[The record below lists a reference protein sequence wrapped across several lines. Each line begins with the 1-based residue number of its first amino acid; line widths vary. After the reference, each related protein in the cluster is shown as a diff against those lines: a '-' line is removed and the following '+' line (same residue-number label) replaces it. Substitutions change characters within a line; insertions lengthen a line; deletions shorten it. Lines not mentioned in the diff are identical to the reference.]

1 MGKIGPLDMNI
12 LSQKQRIIP
21 NQLLVPVNEA
31 NVYKW
36 HVLLF
41 NLIPREGAVSR

>member
-1 MGKIGPLDMNI
+1 MGKIGPLDRNI
-12 LSQKQRIIP
+12 LSQKQKIIAR
-21 NQLLVPVNEA
+21 QLLVPVKEA

-41 NLIPREGAVSR
+41 NLIPREGTISR